1 MKTIE
6 GKILLEVEK
15 GCVEK
20 VGDFVMPV
28 DSKEYETG
36 KVLSV
41 GPKVEGVVVG
51 DTVNFYTGA
60 GYTITKEGKQYRVIT
75 SNEILVVL

>member
-1 MKTIE
+1 MRTIE

-20 VGDFVMPV
+20 IGEFVMPV
-28 DSKEYETG
+28 DSNEYETG

-41 GPKVEGVVVG
+41 GEKVVGVKEG
-51 DTVNFYTGA
+51 DTVNFYKGA
-60 GYTITKEGKQYRVIT
+60 GHTLTKDGKQYRIIT
-75 SNEILVVL
+75 SNEVLVVL

>member
-6 GKILLEVEK
+6 GKILLEVER

-20 VGDFVMPV
+20 IGEFMVPV

-41 GPKVEGVVVG
+41 GEKVVGVKEG
-51 DTVNFYTGA
+51 DTVNFYSGA
-60 GYTITKEGKQYRVIT
+60 GHTITIEGKPYRIIT
-75 SNEILVVL
+75 SNEVLVVL